1 MWKLMMVTLISTFLL
16 EPLTLKLF
24 LDATKPVSSN
34 ESLSM
39 YE

>member
-24 LDATKPVSSN
+24 LHAAKPVSSN